1 MNQQEKLKKLQEQAP
16 QEIPKFLEAAALIK
30 KFDGM
35 SISSDVENL
44 NKITRLLSFVP
55 STKEGKELKK
65 GILIKAEEKSR
76 QGMFDGMFLMD

>member
-1 MNQQEKLKKLQEQAP
+1 
-16 QEIPKFLEAAALIK
+16 
-30 KFDGM
+30 M

-65 GILIKAEEKSR
+65 GILKKAEEKSR